1 MNLYKL
7 ELKRLLKT
15 KSVKISIIFS
25 IFITVIFSY
34 LPIHYEKYTYIDDN
48 KNEVEIR
55 GLDAILKKK
64 NDWKLYNGDVTPE
77 KLIQVLNIYKQASE
91 KYGEENFYP
100 RSSKIPHS
108 EYYQKIEPI
117 KHLVNILTQVYHKK
131 FNDITQEDIF
141 NFYNYNTLN
150 FNNLIKI
157 QENHPNTIKQA
168 EILYSHIK
176 TPFIYNTMSDTIVLD
191 YIVMLIIIFTFVYA
205 IIAAPIFANE
215 YQTESNYIIR
225 CTKFGGAYL
234 AKIKILSCLT
244 IASLTYL
251 FCTVGF
257 TIFFNSVFGWDICKT
272 SSQMIYNPI
281 ILANLNFGQVE
292 FIIIIFGL
300 ISLIAIVCFILFLSN
315 ITKSIYGTTVIVIA
329 LYIISIIFLPIFPV
343 LPSFLYTLFYIIP
356 TGGIFADNNFL
367 DNLLQTIKFIHI
379 GSFSIWLPIALF
391 IIRLLEIPIFIYL
404 IIYSYCKVKK

>member
-7 ELKRLLKT
+7 ELKRLLKR

-34 LPIHYEKYTYIDDN
+34 LLIHYEKYAYIDDN

-55 GLDAILKKK
+55 GLNAISKRK

-77 KLIQVLNIYKQASE
+77 KLIQILNTYKQVSE
-91 KYGEENFYP
+91 KYGEYNISLRGMP
-100 RSSKIPHS
+100 IS
-108 EYYQKIEPI
+108 EYYQKIYPI
-117 KHLVNILTQVYHKK
+117 EHLVDILTHVYHKE
-131 FNDITQEDIF
+131 FNHITQEDIL

-157 QENHPNTIKQA
+157 QENKHPNTIKQA

-176 TPFIYNTMSDTIVLD
+176 TPFIYNTMSDAIILD
-191 YIVMLIIIFTFVYA
+191 YIAMLIIIFTFVYA

-225 CTKFGGAYL
+225 CTKFGGAYF

-244 IASLTYL
+244 IAILTYL

-257 TIFFNSVFGWDICKT
+257 TIFFNSIFGWDICKT
-272 SSQMIYNPI
+272 SAQMIYNPI
-281 ILANLNFGQVE
+281 ILANLNFGQLE
-292 FIIIIFGL
+292 FIMIIFGL

-315 ITKSIYGTTVIVIA
+315 ITKSIYGTTVIVIV
-329 LYIISIIFLPIFPV
+329 LYIISIIYLPIFSA
-343 LPSFLYTLFYIIP
+343 LPSSFLYILLYIIP

-379 GSFSIWLPIALF
+379 GSFSIWLPITFF